1 MRHSRIPILGAAL
14 VTAFV
19 ATGCSDTAS
28 VDGMGAVAVTLQQ
41 ASVQPAPGAAEF
53 DVLLSP
59 GDAAVKVSKTQVD
72 SLFIWATR
80 IGFLP
85 VDTTDGSC
93 DDEGDE
99 TPCPWIWLDLSE
111 DLRIDLM
118 ALPAENDSAVV
129 IAAGDVP
136 VGDYRKVRL
145 LVADASIFF
154 NEAISVGNHVFDAD
168 MEHPLDV
175 PSGAQS
181 GLKTDAS
188 FSVVADDLGE
198 PTEVN
203 VVFDPNLT
211 FNNVAATG
219 SGKIKITPVLKVR

>member
-1 MRHSRIPILGAAL
+1 MRHSRISIFGAAL

-28 VDGMGAVAVTLQQ
+28 VDGMGTVAVTMQQ
-41 ASVQPAPGAAEF
+41 ASVQLAPGADGF
-53 DVLLSP
+53 DLLLSP

-85 VDTTDGSC
+85 VDTPDGSC

-111 DLRIDLM
+111 DLQIDLM
-118 ALPAENDSAVV
+118 ALPAEDDSAVV

-145 LVADASIFF
+145 LVRDASIFF

-168 MEHPLDV
+168 MEHALDV

-181 GLKTDAS
+181 GLKTDAA

-211 FNNVAATG
+211 FNNVTATG
-219 SGKIKITPVLKVR
+219 SGKVKITPVLKVR